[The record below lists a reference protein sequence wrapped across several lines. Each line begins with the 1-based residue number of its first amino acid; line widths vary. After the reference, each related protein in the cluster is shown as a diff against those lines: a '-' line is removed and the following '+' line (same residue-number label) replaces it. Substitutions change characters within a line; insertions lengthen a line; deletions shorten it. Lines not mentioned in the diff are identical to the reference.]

1 MSKKQAGFKEKFYTN
16 IAPVL
21 TGVGAAVVIVGALF
35 KIQHWPGGGIMLTA
49 GLGTEALLFL
59 LFAFA
64 PQPHDLPWER
74 VYPQLA
80 DDYED
85 DGAVA
90 GSEAPAGSG
99 ISKKLDSMFD
109 SAKIDQELVN
119 KLGTSFKSLSDSVN
133 KIGEVGNASLA
144 TAEYAK
150 NVKEAAKSMTDM
162 NKSYGVTVQAMSEMS
177 NAATDA
183 KQYHSQVQTITK
195 NLSALNA
202 VYEMELQDANNH
214 LKAMNKFYGNLSS
227 AMENMSEASKDTAQF
242 KAELGKLTG
251 NLTALNNVY
260 GGMLSAMKG

>member
-1 MSKKQAGFKEKFYTN
+1 MSKKAGFKEKFYTN

-21 TGVGAAVVIVGALF
+21 TGIGASIVIIGALF
-35 KIQHWPGGGIMLTA
+35 KIQHWPGGGPMLTI

-80 DDYED
+80 EDFED
-85 DGAVA
+85 DGSSNVA
-90 GSEAPAGSG
+90 SSTGSG
-99 ISKKLDSMFD
+99 ITKKLDDALDAAISPE
-109 SAKIDQELVN
+109 IVQ
-119 KLGTSFKSLSDSVN
+119 KLGSSMKSLTDSVS
-133 KIGEVGNASLA
+133 KIGELGNASVA
-144 TAEYAK
+144 TTEYAK
-150 NVKEAAKSMTDM
+150 NVKEAAKSMADM
-162 NKSYGVTVQAMSEMS
+162 NKSYGTTVAAMSEMS
-177 NAATDA
+177 NAANDA
-183 KQYHSQVQTITK
+183 KQYHAQVQTITK

-227 AMENMSEASKDTAQF
+227 AMENMSEASKDTQQF
-242 KAELGKLTG
+242 KTELGKLTT
-251 NLTALNNVY
+251 NLTSLNGIY